1 MKGIS
6 HYAAY
11 AFSLVLAASMPTHV
25 SAQATSHDSYA
36 AMLGYLDAD
45 SIGGNVAEG
54 TQGITSVNTAAGDGN
69 QQANLHAFA
78 LGGHASVR
86 LQARQRSDGDA
97 AAITP
102 PNASATIGGHAYAN
116 GQGIASINQASG
128 NGNAQLNAVAAQ
140 LTGQGINEAT
150 DSTLSATASLS
161 TRQHTASNPHTQ
173 TGGTR
178 SAAVEPSE
186 MEGFNGVMQLNQV
199 AGSGN
204 ASDNLLLLSAP
215 ASPHR

>member
-6 HYAAY
+6 
-11 AFSLVLAASMPTHV
+11 SLTARTLSIVLAASVPAAF
-25 SAQATSHDSYA
+25 AQTASRDSYA
-36 AMLGYLDAD
+36 AMLAYLDTD
-45 SIGGNVAEG
+45 SIGGNVAAG

-86 LQARQRSDGDA
+86 LQARQRADGDA
-97 AAITP
+97 TSPTP
-102 PNASATIGGHAYAN
+102 QDASAIIGAHAYAN
-116 GQGIASINQASG
+116 GQGIASINQAGG

-140 LTGQGINEAT
+140 LSGQGIRETT
-150 DSTLSATASLS
+150 DDTLSATVSIS
-161 TRQHTASNPHTQ
+161 TRQQTASRTHAQ
-173 TGGTR
+173 AGGTR
-178 SAAVEPSE
+178 SAAVEPSALQ
-186 MEGFNGVMQLNQV
+186 GFNGVMQLNQV

-215 ASPHR
+215 APPHP